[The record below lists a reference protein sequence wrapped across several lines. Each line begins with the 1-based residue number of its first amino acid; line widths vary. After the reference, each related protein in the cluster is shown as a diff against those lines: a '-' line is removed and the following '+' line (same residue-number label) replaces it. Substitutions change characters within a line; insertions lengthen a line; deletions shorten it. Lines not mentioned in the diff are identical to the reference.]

1 MECSEQFE
9 SKYVKNI
16 IESFNTVL
24 ELIEKEEEEL
34 DEWMKDEIQAKKGGD
49 Q

>member
-16 IESFNTVL
+16 IENFNTVL

-34 DEWMKDEIQAKKGGD
+34 DEWMKDEIQAKKH